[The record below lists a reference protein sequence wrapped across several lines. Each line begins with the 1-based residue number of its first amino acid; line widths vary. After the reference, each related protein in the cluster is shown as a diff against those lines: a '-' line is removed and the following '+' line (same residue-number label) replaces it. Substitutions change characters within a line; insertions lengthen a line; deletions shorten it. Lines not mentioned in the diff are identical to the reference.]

1 MKKKVFFLFL
11 MNLVVQLSFSQ
22 APISVVKQ
30 IPIAYEVVES
40 QPEFPGGMPELTKF
54 INKNLKM
61 PELENTGDIIVTF
74 VIETNGAI
82 VEAKVVKDL
91 GNGSGDEVKR
101 VVLMQPKWKPGEVA
115 GKPVRVS
122 YSLPIKIR

>member
-1 MKKKVFFLFL
+1 MKKKLLFLFL
-11 MNLVVQLSFSQ
+11 MSLVVQLSFSQ

-61 PELENTGDIIVTF
+61 PELENTGDIIVSF
-74 VIETNGAI
+74 IVETDGSI
-82 VEAKVVKDL
+82 IEAKVIKDL
-91 GNGSGDEVKR
+91 GNGSGNEVKR